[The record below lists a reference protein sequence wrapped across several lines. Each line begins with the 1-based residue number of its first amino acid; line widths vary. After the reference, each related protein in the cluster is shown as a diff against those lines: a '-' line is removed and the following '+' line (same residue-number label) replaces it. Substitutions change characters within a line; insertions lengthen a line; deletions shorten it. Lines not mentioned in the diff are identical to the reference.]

1 MKLIPDTKFWVEIT
15 NCYWCKGA
23 VPVMS
28 LPFEKG
34 RGWEGGI
41 FATLAEGVGVNR
53 RKYCYEGI
61 NVKQQG
67 DGETRNKTITVA
79 SFLFIFSII
88 IFCKVE

>member
-1 MKLIPDTKFWVEIT
+1 MKRIPDTKFWVEIT
-15 NCYWCKGA
+15 NCCWCKGA

-41 FATLAEGVGVNR
+41 LATLAESVGVNR
-53 RKYCYEGI
+53 RKYCYEGR

-67 DGETRNKTITVA
+67 HVETRNKTITVA